1 VARRGGNQIFHTQ
14 EARIE
19 IIPMIDIMMFLLV
32 FFIMITLEMITNTG
46 IMQELPGKAIPQEQQ
61 VVTKLIVGIS
71 PAGELSVNGQ
81 QIGQEAL
88 VETFARAKAT
98 EAQGAKVEVL
108 IAGDKQVNLQRAIM
122 VMDMARSQGIEA
134 VGLAT
139 RADSEP
145 SKNGKIL

>member
-1 VARRGGNQIFHTQ
+1 
-14 EARIE
+14 
-19 IIPMIDIMMFLLV
+19 MFLLV

-61 VVTKLIVGIS
+61 LVTKLIVGIT

-81 QIGQEAL
+81 PIAQDAL
-88 VETFARAKAT
+88 VEAFRQAKET

-122 VMDMARSQGIEA
+122 VMDMARGQGIEA

-139 RADSEP
+139 RSDSEP